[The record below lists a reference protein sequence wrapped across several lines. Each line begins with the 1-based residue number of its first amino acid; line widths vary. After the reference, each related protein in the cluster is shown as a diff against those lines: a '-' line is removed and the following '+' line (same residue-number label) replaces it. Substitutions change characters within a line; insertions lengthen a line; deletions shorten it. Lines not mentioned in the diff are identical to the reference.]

1 MKKRLSFS
9 LVAVLMLS
17 VLMMLTA
24 CQAKYSS
31 VAEYAASDEV
41 QEIARS
47 ANSEDATC
55 RVFAEGDT
63 LVLEYNLTYDIDSSL
78 LSQAADLIKSELD
91 KDVSVFTDVKNE
103 LKTYC
108 NVANP
113 RCIMRYYTQDGTL
126 IIEYEPE
133 NY

>member
-1 MKKRLSFS
+1 MKKKLSFS

-17 VLMMLTA
+17 VLMMLAA
-24 CQAKYSS
+24 CQAKFNS
-31 VAEYAASDEV
+31 VADYANSAEV
-41 QEIARS
+41 QKIVAEAQS
-47 ANSEDATC
+47 DDATC

-63 LVLEYNLTYDIDSSL
+63 LVLEYKLTYDIESQY
-78 LSQAADLIKSELD
+78 LSEAANLIKTELD
-91 KDVSVFTDVKNE
+91 KNPSVFTDVKNE
-103 LKTYC
+103 MKVYC

-113 RCIMRYYTQDGTL
+113 RCVMRYYTQSGTL

>member
-1 MKKRLSFS
+1 MKKKLSFS

-24 CQAKYSS
+24 CQAKFGS
-31 VAEYAASDEV
+31 VADYANSDEV
-41 QEIARS
+41 QKIVAKS
-47 ANSEDATC
+47 QSEDATC

-63 LVLEYNLTYDIDSSL
+63 LVLEYRLTYDIESQY
-78 LSQAADLIKSELD
+78 LSEAADLIKTELD
-91 KDVSVFTDVKNE
+91 KNPSVFTDVKNE
-103 LKTYC
+103 MKVYC

-113 RCIMRYYTQDGTL
+113 RCVMRYYTKDGTL